1 MNITLADTLAAA
13 NVFITTVF
21 AVFTFFILRANRAAV
36 AAMRDQMTEQARP
49 YVHVSIRVRMGTP
62 VIQLLVRNVGKS
74 PAQNLTL
81 HIDRDF
87 YQYGQKV
94 EGRNLV
100 SYSAFSNPI
109 DCLPPMSELLFDLG
123 TGPSIFAADADP
135 TVCPTTFEVAAD
147 YAHGKNTYSEKTQMD
162 LRPYLGTSVPQHPVV
177 EELER
182 VRSSIDK
189 LGEVIKQSVNLA
201 SKR

>member
-13 NVFITTVF
+13 NVFITAIF
-21 AVFTFFILRANRAAV
+21 AFLTFFILRANRAAV
-36 AAMRDQMTEQARP
+36 ATMRDQMNEQARP

-74 PAQNLTL
+74 PAQNLKL

-123 TGPSIFAADADP
+123 AGPSIFAPEADP

-147 YAHGKNTYSEKTQMD
+147 YGHGKSTYSEKTQMD

-189 LGEVIKQSVNLA
+189 LGDVIKQSANLA